1 MLGQIAWFALG
12 AVLLM
17 LGADS
22 LVKGAAGL
30 ALSWRVKPF
39 LVGLVVLGLG
49 TAVPELAVSLE
60 AMRTGHAGIALGN
73 VVGSSIANFGLV
85 LGAAALAA
93 PFATGLRLSA
103 VLLPLLIAGTALAGA
118 LGYDLALARLDGA
131 LLLAL
136 FCAMLALLLVR
147 APREAEAVQRTF
159 AEAAAVTQPGVGRM
173 LLRIALGAAVML
185 YGTWHL
191 IRAASTLAQWWGWS
205 DLRIGLT
212 VVAIGTLLPELA
224 TAVLAARRGHGDLA
238 IGNAIGGSL
247 VNLTLVLG
255 ACALWKTIPVP
266 QQLIRVELPALALF
280 ALALYPMIRG
290 DAHLSRREG
299 AVLLGAYLAFLAWQG
314 FLATA

>member
-12 AVLLM
+12 AVLLV

-30 ALSWRVKPF
+30 ALGWRVKPF

-60 AMRTGHAGIALGN
+60 AMRTGHTGIALGN
-73 VVGSSIANFGLV
+73 VVGSNIANFGLV

-93 PFATGLRLSA
+93 PFFTGLRLSA
-103 VLLPLLIAGTALAGA
+103 VLLPLLVASTVIVGV
-118 LGYDLALARLDGA
+118 LGYDMALTSLDGVV
-131 LLLAL
+131 LLVL
-136 FCAMLALLLVR
+136 FGAMLALLLLR
-147 APREAEAVQRTF
+147 APRESEAVQRTF
-159 AEAAAVTQPGVGRM
+159 AEATVTQPGTARM
-173 LLRIALGAAVML
+173 LLRIVLGAAVML
-185 YGTWHL
+185 YGTWLL

-212 VVAIGTLLPELA
+212 VVAIGTLLPELF
-224 TAVLAARRGHGDLA
+224 TAVMAARRGHGDLA

-255 ACALWKTIPVP
+255 ACALWKPIPVP
-266 QQLIRVELPALALF
+266 AQLVQVELPALALF

-314 FLATA
+314 FLAAA

>member
-1 MLGQIAWFALG
+1 MLVQIAWFALG
-12 AVLLM
+12 AVLLV

-30 ALSWRVKPF
+30 ASSWRVKPF
-39 LVGLVVLGLG
+39 MVGLVILGFG

-60 AMRTGHAGIALGN
+60 AMRTGHTGIALGN

-85 LGAAALAA
+85 LGVAAVVA

-103 VLLPLLIAGTALAGA
+103 LLLPLLLAGTVLLGGLGFDAALT
-118 LGYDLALARLDGA
+118 RIDGA
-131 LLLAL
+131 VLLAL
-136 FCAMLALLLVR
+136 FVLTVVLVLAR
-147 APREAEAVQRTF
+147 AAREPDVVQRTF
-159 AEAAAVTQPGVGRM
+159 AEAATTRPGAGTA
-173 LLRIALGAAVML
+173 LLRIVLGAAVML
-185 YGTWHL
+185 FGTWHL
-191 IRAASTLAQWWGWS
+191 IRAASTLAQSWGWS

-212 VVAIGTLLPELA
+212 VVAIGTLLPELF
-224 TAVLAARRGHGDLA
+224 TAVMAAKRGHGDLA

-255 ACALWKTIPVP
+255 ACALWKPIPVP
-266 QQLIRVELPALALF
+266 QQLVQVELPALALF

-314 FLATA
+314 FLAA